1 MEHICEELRLEFLW
15 MVRTIGSHCPAPEE
29 MGRSRRWPSAICG
42 FLLQTP
48 IRPAKQTESESL
60 GAEIADVA
68 GRCDGTN
75 MPRGERMIS

>member
-1 MEHICEELRLEFLW
+1 MAQHHLRF
-15 MVRTIGSHCPAPEE
+15 PA
-29 MGRSRRWPSAICG
+29 SDTNA
-42 FLLQTP
+42 

-68 GRCDGTN
+68 GTCDGTN

>member
-1 MEHICEELRLEFLW
+1 MEHICEELRHHFLW

-75 MPRGERMIS
+75 IPRGERMIS